1 MDYEPVRV
9 VTRDGRTID
18 GVMRNQDHWSVQLI
32 SLDGKFH
39 SFDRDEVA
47 SVTLKPGSIMPTDYD
62 KRLSPD
68 EFRDLVAFLTRQ
80 GSKQTADAQ

>member
-1 MDYEPVRV
+1 
-9 VTRDGRTID
+9 
-18 GVMRNQDHWSVQLI
+18 VQFI
-32 SLDGKFH
+32 GLDGKFY
-39 SFDRDEVA
+39 SLDRDRLA
-47 SVTLKPGSIMPTDYD
+47 SVTFKPGSIMPTDYD

>member
-1 MDYEPVRV
+1 V
-9 VTRDGRTID
+9 VTKDGRTID
-18 GVMRNQDHWSVQLI
+18 GVMRNQDHWSVQFI
-32 SLDGKFH
+32 GLDGKFY
-39 SFDRDEVA
+39 SFDRSGLA

-80 GSKQTADAQ
+80 GHRQTADAQ

>member
-1 MDYEPVRV
+1 VQV
-9 VTRDGRTID
+9 VTKDGRTID
-18 GVMRNQDHWSVQLI
+18 GVMRNQDHWSVQFI
-32 SLDGKFH
+32 GLDGKFY
-39 SFDRDEVA
+39 SLDRDRLA
-47 SVTLKPGSIMPTDYD
+47 GVTFKPGSIMPTDYD